1 MTAAT
6 VVGGLSD
13 KQVLSIDEGKARVNM
28 WEGAVRSGKSI
39 AADFA
44 WFNFIRNS
52 PPSGHLVMMG
62 RTTDTINRNVI
73 SVMKDPLIFGELA
86 RSVKYTPGANTAT
99 ILGRTIDV
107 LGANDVQSEAK
118 VRGMTVAGALVD
130 EMTVLPKVTF
140 EQLVARMSV
149 TGAKLFGTTNPDSP
163 HHWLKKEW
171 IDRRDRDMRVFHF
184 ELDDNPF
191 LDPAFV
197 AYLKRQYTGLWYRR
211 FIRGLWVMAEG
222 AIYDM
227 WDPRRHIVH
236 NTPRIADWLT
246 CSVDY
251 GTTNPFHA
259 LMIGIGVD
267 NRLYAVN
274 EWRHDSK
281 ATRRQMTDEGYS
293 GALRSWMRRIP
304 VPGTTRRGVDPRYLV
319 VDPSATSF
327 RVQLN
332 QDGMTSWPA
341 DNSVLDGIRL
351 VSTLLAARPRPRL
364 LIHKSCKALIEE
376 LPAYSWDEKA
386 QRKGEDKPIKFA
398 DHGCDALRYG
408 VKTTHAVWQD
418 IVMPDPNT
426 PSESRF

>member
-1 MTAAT
+1 MTAA
-6 VVGGLSD
+6 GLSA
-13 KQVLSIDEGKARVNM
+13 KQILAIDEAKFRINLL
-28 WEGAVRSGKSI
+28 EGAVRSGKSI

-62 RTTDTINRNVI
+62 RTIDTINRNVI
-73 SVMKDPLIFGELA
+73 SVMKDPAIFGELA
-86 RSVKYTPGANTAT
+86 RSVQYTPGSNTAT

-118 VRGMTVAGALVD
+118 VRGMTVAGTLID
-130 EMTVLPKVTF
+130 EVTVLPKITF
-140 EQLVARMSV
+140 QQLVARMSV

-171 IDRRDRDMRVFHF
+171 IDRGDRDQRVFHF

-211 FIRGLWVMAEG
+211 FILGQWVMAEG
-222 AIYDM
+222 AIYDQ
-227 WDPRRHIVH
+227 WDPRRHVVSRV
-236 NTPRIADWLT
+236 PRIADWL
-246 CSVDY
+246 CVAVDY

-259 LMIGIGVD
+259 LLIGLGVD
-267 NRLYAVN
+267 NRLYVVA
-274 EWRHDSK
+274 EYRYDSK
-281 ATRRQMTDEGYS
+281 RHRRQLADSEYS
-293 GALRSWMRRIP
+293 GQLRQWMRQIP
-304 VPGTTRRGVDPRYLV
+304 IPGSTTRGVKPRYLV
-319 VDPSATSF
+319 IDPSATSF
-327 RVQLN
+327 RVQLH
-332 QDGMTSWPA
+332 QDGETSWPA

-351 VSTLLAARPRPRL
+351 VSTLLSAQPRPKL
-364 LIHKSCKALIEE
+364 LVHKSCKALIEE

-386 QRKGEDKPIKFA
+386 QLKGEDKPVKVA

-408 VKTTHAVWQD
+408 LKTTHAVWESILQD
-418 IVMPDPNT
+418 QLVS
-426 PSESRF
+426 SESRF